1 MPIRVKS
8 SIFYGKI
15 KFFRGDLIL
24 KLVIILSL
32 NKNGLFDL
40 CCFRF
45 KIKDRPSQLKL
56 ITRLAGEV
64 SINDSQP
71 TVSTNQSPVFS
82 NSGNHVLEVREF
94 GYPAPIVLTPSE
106 ASESGLGSQNGE
118 FQFPSPPKPNPRSRD
133 ASRDRNSTNQNQP
146 DLESLLSSP
155 ARSSSRNDFIKLQLV
170 VFKFS
175 TVRRWRRFRLAYFM
189 HLRIDST

>member
-1 MPIRVKS
+1 M
-8 SIFYGKI
+8 
-15 KFFRGDLIL
+15 
-24 KLVIILSL
+24 
-32 NKNGLFDL
+32 

-82 NSGNHVLEVREF
+82 NTGNHVLEVREF

-155 ARSSSRNDFIKLQLV
+155 ARSSSRNDFIKNQLT
-170 VFKFS
+170 KY
-175 TVRRWRRFRLAYFM
+175 RLYGWNWNGTLLFICVGGDENVWLTPT
-189 HLRIDST
+189 HCFDNNSKHFYKIEIKSKWF

>member
-1 MPIRVKS
+1 M
-8 SIFYGKI
+8 
-15 KFFRGDLIL
+15 
-24 KLVIILSL
+24 
-32 NKNGLFDL
+32 

>member
-1 MPIRVKS
+1 M
-8 SIFYGKI
+8 
-15 KFFRGDLIL
+15 
-24 KLVIILSL
+24 
-32 NKNGLFDL
+32 

-82 NSGNHVLEVREF
+82 SSGNHVLEVREF

-155 ARSSSRNDFIKLQLV
+155 ARSSSRNDFIKKNV
-170 VFKFS
+170 YFKAS
-175 TVRRWRRFRLAYFM
+175 CVGGSDWLIPHAYVPIFQQFGAFYK
-189 HLRIDST
+189 IEIKSK

>member
-1 MPIRVKS
+1 M
-8 SIFYGKI
+8 
-15 KFFRGDLIL
+15 
-24 KLVIILSL
+24 
-32 NKNGLFDL
+32 

-118 FQFPSPPKPNPRSRD
+118 FQFPSPPKANPRSRD
-133 ASRDRNSTNQNQP
+133 ASRDRNSANQNQP

-155 ARSSSRNDFIKLQLV
+155 ARSSSRNDFIKIELV
-170 VFKFS
+170 IFKFS
-175 TVRRWRRFRLAYFM
+175 TVRRWRRFRLAYSI